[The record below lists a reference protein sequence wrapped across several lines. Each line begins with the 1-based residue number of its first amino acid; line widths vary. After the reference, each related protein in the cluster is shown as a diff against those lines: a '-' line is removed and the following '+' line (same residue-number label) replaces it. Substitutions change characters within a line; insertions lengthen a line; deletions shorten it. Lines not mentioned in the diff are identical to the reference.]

1 MIWMSVFGES
11 GGFGLLGREESL
23 LVFGDIE
30 QPSRRV
36 CVGLSQCIILQL
48 FWGFVRF
55 DVYVS

>member
-1 MIWMSVFGES
+1 MSVFGES